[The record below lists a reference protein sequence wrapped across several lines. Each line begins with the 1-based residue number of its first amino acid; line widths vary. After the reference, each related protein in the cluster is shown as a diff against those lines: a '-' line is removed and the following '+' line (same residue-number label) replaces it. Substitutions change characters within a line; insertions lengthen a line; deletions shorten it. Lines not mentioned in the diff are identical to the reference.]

1 MSMLDSIWAIELN
14 YKVVVKGENN
24 VFANSLIG
32 TTIQDSGKRER
43 SNAVSNLLFLF
54 ILKINN
60 LLHGACRQTVVA
72 TFVTTYKG
80 PKLHEKERKKKEKKR
95 KERKI
100 MKWKKKEKEKT

>member
-1 MSMLDSIWAIELN
+1 MN

-32 TTIQDSGKRER
+32 TTIQDGGKRER
-43 SNAVSNLLFLF
+43 SNAVSNLLFYF
-54 ILKINN
+54 FYFKINN
-60 LLHGACRQTVVA
+60 LLHGARRQTVVV
-72 TFVTTYKG
+72 TFVTIYKG

-100 MKWKKKEKEKT
+100 MK